1 MIDINLSRIFK
12 YCIKSPKSR
21 SRLLVSI
28 KLLSLVLGPLFIGS
42 LIPILDSA
50 FAQGAEDLVN
60 RRIEIW
66 NEFYRLMIVAL
77 VVGTIVQGF
86 IIYIVF
92 KFKEKTVKQKEVPSQ
107 Q

>member
-1 MIDINLSRIFK
+1 MG
-12 YCIKSPKSR
+12 
-21 SRLLVSI
+21 LVTSFR
-28 KLLSLVLGPLFIGS
+28 LLSLVLGSLFIAS
-42 LIPILDSA
+42 LIPILASA
-50 FAQGAEDLVN
+50 FAQEAGDLVN

-92 KFKEKTVKQKEVPSQ
+92 KFREKTVKKKEVPSR
-107 Q
+107 

>member
-1 MIDINLSRIFK
+1 MI
-12 YCIKSPKSR
+12 
-21 SRLLVSI
+21 SI

-50 FAQGAEDLVN
+50 LAQEAEELVN

-66 NEFYRLMIVAL
+66 DEFYRLMTVAM
-77 VVGTIVQGF
+77 VVGVLVQGF

-92 KFKEKTVKQKEVPSQ
+92 KFREKPVKQKEVPSQ

>member
-1 MIDINLSRIFK
+1 VIVINLSRIFK

-21 SRLLVSI
+21 SRLVISI

-66 NEFYRLMIVAL
+66 NEFYRLMTVAM
-77 VVGTIVQGF
+77 VVGVLVQGF
-86 IIYIVF
+86 IIFIVF
-92 KFKEKTVKQKEVPSQ
+92 KFREKTVKKKEVPSR
-107 Q
+107 

>member
-1 MIDINLSRIFK
+1 MG
-12 YCIKSPKSR
+12 
-21 SRLLVSI
+21 LVISI
-28 KLLSLVLGPLFIGS
+28 RLLSLVLGPLLIAS

-77 VVGTIVQGF
+77 VVGTMVQGF

-92 KFKEKTVKQKEVPSQ
+92 KFREKTVKKKEVPSQ
-107 Q
+107 